1 MKPFM
6 PDLIP
11 AAASAPADAVAP
23 SFLLARPRFGLNA
36 AAYMVT
42 LKWPQHL
49 EAILP

>member
-6 PDLIP
+6 PDLI
-11 AAASAPADAVAP
+11 SRGRAPADAVAP

-36 AAYMVT
+36 AAYTVT
-42 LKWPQHL
+42 LKWTEHL

>member
-6 PDLIP
+6 PDLI
-11 AAASAPADAVAP
+11 SRGRAPDAVAP

-36 AAYMVT
+36 AAYTVT